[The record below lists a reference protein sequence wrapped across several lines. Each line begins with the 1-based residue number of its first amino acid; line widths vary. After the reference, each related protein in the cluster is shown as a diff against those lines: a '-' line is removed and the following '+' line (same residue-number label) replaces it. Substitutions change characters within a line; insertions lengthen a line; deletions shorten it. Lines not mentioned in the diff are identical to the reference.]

1 MQLYSNISG
10 QQQGP
15 AVILLHG
22 LFGMGSNLSMIAR
35 ALVDQYCVH
44 SLDLRNHGRSP
55 AASEM
60 SFCDMAGD
68 VIDYMDAQG
77 IDRCH
82 LLGHSLG
89 GKVAM
94 QVALLAPERV
104 SRLIVA
110 DIAPVS
116 YQGNHDDVFAGLN
129 AVDLPLLKRRSDA
142 EQVLAAHITDSGVRQ
157 FIIKSLYRD
166 NNQQFQ
172 WRLNVQ
178 GIQDCYEQLRQSL
191 VAPPGQQFSGPVL
204 FIKGELSRYIMPE
217 HRDAIVAL
225 FPNADLKMIQKT
237 GHWLHAEK
245 TVAFNR
251 LVVNF
256 LAKD

>member
-1 MQLYSNISG
+1 MQLYATISG
-10 QQQGP
+10 QQQAP
-15 AVILLHG
+15 AIILLHG
-22 LFGMGSNLSMIAR
+22 LFGMGSNLSMVAR

-55 AASEM
+55 AADQM
-60 SFCDMAGD
+60 SFSDMAGD
-68 VIDYMDAQG
+68 VIEYMDAQG
-77 IDRCH
+77 IGSCH

-104 SRLIVA
+104 VRLIVA

-129 AVDLPLLKRRSDA
+129 AVDLTSLQRRGEA
-142 EQVLAAHITDSGVRQ
+142 EQVLKAHIAQEGVRQ
-157 FIIKSLYRD
+157 FILKSLYRD
-166 NNQQFQ
+166 DNKQFQ
-172 WRLNVQ
+172 WRMNVQ
-178 GIQDCYEQLRQSL
+178 GLQACYEQLRQA
-191 VAPPGQQFSGPVL
+191 VAAGEGQQFSGPVL

-217 HRDAIVAL
+217 HREIVVAV
-225 FPNADLKMIQKT
+225 FPHADLKVIQKT

-256 LAKD
+256 LAEP

>member
-1 MQLYSNISG
+1 MQLYSSISG

-15 AVILLHG
+15 VVILLHG

-55 AASEM
+55 AADQM
-60 SFCDMAGD
+60 SFSDMAGD

-77 IDRCH
+77 IDHCH

-104 SRLIVA
+104 ARLIVA

-129 AVDLPLLKRRSDA
+129 AVDLPSLKRRSDA
-142 EQVLAAHITDSGVRQ
+142 EQVLTEHITDPGVRQ

-178 GIQDCYEQLRQSL
+178 GIQNCYEQLRQAL
-191 VAPPGQQFSGPVL
+191 VAPAGQPFSGPVL

-225 FPNADLKMIQKT
+225 FPSADLKMIQKT